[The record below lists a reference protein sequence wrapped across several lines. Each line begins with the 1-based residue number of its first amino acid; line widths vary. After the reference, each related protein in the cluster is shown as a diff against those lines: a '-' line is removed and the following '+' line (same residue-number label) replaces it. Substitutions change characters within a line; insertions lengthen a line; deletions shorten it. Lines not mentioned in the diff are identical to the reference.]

1 MSKIQ
6 VTLNFDNVN
15 DAVATLLTLTL
26 PQPTFRVTPER
37 PSEMPMGV
45 PTPAQDAPAAPEAAV
60 APAAPAEPASAPP
73 AQAEKRSRGR
83 PRKTPREPV
92 TIDGQVLDRE
102 VVQSGPETMAYSTV
116 NDPKSWSPEPQPHVG
131 APPVAEP
138 ATAPAA
144 PAQTPVQEPYA
155 TTGAGATP
163 RSMLEAVYDRFGL
176 GEVRDLLARFG
187 CARISELP
195 KDCEEE
201 FMKLAANRLGDN
213 PPVTF

>member
-45 PTPAQDAPAAPEAAV
+45 PTPAQDAPAAPEATV

-92 TIDGQVLDRE
+92 TIDGQVVERVVDRA

-116 NDPKSWSPEPQPHVG
+116 NDPKSWSPEPT
-131 APPVAEP
+131 P
-138 ATAPAA
+138 ATPPQA
-144 PAQTPVQEPYA
+144 PVQEPYA